1 MRREDTIVAVATGSG
16 RAAIAVLRLS
26 GPATRRILEVLAGS
40 VPQPRFAS
48 LRAIYASDGAV
59 LDRALVIF
67 FSAPASFTGED
78 VAELH
83 LHGGPAVIAAVLGRL
98 LETRL
103 CRLAEAGEFSR
114 RAFINGKLDLTEA
127 EGIADLIDAE
137 TETQRRQAMRQLE
150 GALSLTVEN
159 WRERL
164 VDTMA
169 LVEASL
175 DFSDE
180 GDVPEGLMDEAVSAA
195 SLVGKEIET
204 VLNDGARGERL
215 RDGFTVVI
223 AGPPNVGKSTLI
235 NRIAGRD
242 VAIVS
247 PVAGTTRDMIELH
260 CDLGGTP
267 VVFVDTA
274 GLRDTDDPVERE
286 GVVRARKRAQ
296 AADLVLLL
304 FDNKIDADTDG
315 ATGFEAVA
323 PENIIMVRT
332 KYDLQPDDEV
342 MEGAVVV
349 SAKTGA
355 GIDILLKRIEQQFA
369 GRSDSQTALITR
381 ERHRTALTDAAR
393 HLSRVSAA
401 HVSTSPELLAEDIRL
416 GMRALGRIT
425 GRVDVED
432 VLDRLFAGFCI
443 GK

>member
-342 MEGAVVV
+342 IEGAVAV
-349 SAKTGA
+349 SAKTGT

>member
-67 FSAPASFTGED
+67 FSTPASFTGED

-342 MEGAVVV
+342 IEGAVAV
-349 SAKTGA
+349 SAKTGT

>member
-180 GDVPEGLMDEAVSAA
+180 GDVPEGLTDEAVSAA

-342 MEGAVVV
+342 IEGAVAV
-349 SAKTGA
+349 SAKTGT
-355 GIDILLKRIEQQFA
+355 GIDILLKRIEQQLA